1 MPTVILLYL
10 LSIDLIIVIC
20 SKSLLFI
27 QFHSWKI
34 YDKVNCL
41 KVDSILP

>member
-1 MPTVILLYL
+1 MVILLYL
-10 LSIDLIIVIC
+10 LSIELIIVIC
-20 SKSLLFI
+20 SESLLFI
-27 QFHSWKI
+27 KLYSWKV